1 MARTAGTRNGNT
13 NRIQLTQ
20 RGATVVALVAAAAVV
35 CVGLLWQHGYGP
47 QIILG
52 AASGVVVVR
61 YRKTLTAPATHRKLL
76 RGLGWVVAAVAVVFA
91 LNGSSAPGG
100 PILGL
105 ALAAGLVAYLRVSP
119 RR

>member
-1 MARTAGTRNGNT
+1 MARNT

-35 CVGLLWQHGYGP
+35 CIGLLWQAGYAP

-52 AASGVVVVR
+52 AASGVIVVR
-61 YRKTLTAPATHRKLL
+61 YRKKLTAPSTHRKLL
-76 RGLGWVVAAVAVVFA
+76 RGLGWVVAGVAVIFA
-91 LNGSSAPGG
+91 LNGSTAPGG
-100 PILGL
+100 PLLGL
-105 ALAAGLVAYLRVSP
+105 ALAGGLVTYLRLS